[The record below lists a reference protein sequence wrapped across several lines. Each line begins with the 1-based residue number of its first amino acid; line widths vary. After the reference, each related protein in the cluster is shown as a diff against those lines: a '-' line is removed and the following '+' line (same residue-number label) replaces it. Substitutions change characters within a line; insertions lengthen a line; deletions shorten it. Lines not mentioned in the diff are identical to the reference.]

1 MGIFSAQASSSGE
14 RLLITGRIVPMTYP
28 NEIYEN
34 GAICIEKDRI
44 VAVVS
49 DIEFV
54 PEEFESISPIKTE
67 GTIYPG
73 LIDMHNHLSYNFLP
87 LWSVPNQYTNRNQ
100 WRTEEPDYHISITSP
115 AKILGKNVDKD
126 YPRSIARFVECRSLL
141 GGTTTTQG
149 LSSSLRGESRTW
161 YKGLTRNVEAP
172 NEPIFPKA
180 GGKTLD
186 YRASEIESKL
196 VPALKRDNPF
206 FYHLSEGTDD
216 DARQRF
222 LDLEYKKDVW
232 AVDQDLIAIHCT
244 GLQGDDFKILARGGG
259 MVWSPLSNFLLYGR
273 TADIVSAKKSGI
285 KIALGTDWSPSGSKN
300 LLGELKI
307 AQIVSKNNGGVF
319 SLEELVRMVTSTP
332 AEILGWEGQVGALKR
347 GMKADL
353 LILEGNSIDPFEQLV
368 AANEDDILAVVI
380 DGRPRHG
387 RMNLLDFDKD
397 NQEQIV
403 IGGKNYCLDLT
414 ESGNDPLGGLTLTSA
429 IDKLTYGLA
438 NLPDLV
444 TNMPKHGTFA
454 FEILARDNIS
464 IDFDFDDADDFRTMQ
479 NKLLSEV
486 RNLRPIKMSPITAID
501 DHEYIPFLRT
511 NINLPDYVKEGL

>member
-1 MGIFSAQASSSGE
+1 M
-14 RLLITGRIVPMTYP
+14 
-28 NEIYEN
+28 
-34 GAICIEKDRI
+34 CI
-44 VAVVS
+44 
-49 DIEFV
+49 
-54 PEEFESISPIKTE
+54 
-67 GTIYPG
+67 
-73 LIDMHNHLSYNFLP
+73 
-87 LWSVPNQYTNRNQ
+87 
-100 WRTEEPDYHISITSP
+100 
-115 AKILGKNVDKD
+115 
-126 YPRSIARFVECRSLL
+126 
-141 GGTTTTQG
+141 
-149 LSSSLRGESRTW
+149 
-161 YKGLTRNVEAP
+161 
-172 NEPIFPKA
+172 
-180 GGKTLD
+180 
-186 YRASEIESKL
+186 
-196 VPALKRDNPF
+196 RD
-206 FYHLSEGTDD
+206 S
-216 DARQRF
+216 
-222 LDLEYKKDVW
+222 
-232 AVDQDLIAIHCT
+232 
-244 GLQGDDFKILARGGG
+244 
-259 MVWSPLSNFLLYGR
+259 
-273 TADIVSAKKSGI
+273 
-285 KIALGTDWSPSGSKN
+285 LGTDWSPSGSKN

-444 TNMPKHGTFA
+444 TNMPKHDTFA

-464 IDFDFDDADDFRTMQ
+464 IDFDFDDADDFRTC
-479 NKLLSEV
+479 LLYT
-486 RNLRPIKMSPITAID
+486 SPSPRD
-501 DHEYIPFLRT
+501 RT
-511 NINLPDYVKEGL
+511 RSRMPSSA